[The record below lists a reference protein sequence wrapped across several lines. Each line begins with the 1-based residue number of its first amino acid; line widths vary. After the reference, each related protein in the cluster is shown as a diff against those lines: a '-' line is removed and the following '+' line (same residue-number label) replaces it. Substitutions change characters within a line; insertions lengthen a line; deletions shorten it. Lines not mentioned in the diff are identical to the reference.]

1 MARKAARQDAAR
13 LGRRGTLVIPAA
25 LRRRYGLEEGSFVLV
40 EERADGI
47 LVRPAIAVPV
57 ERYDARKRAEFL
69 LNNAVDAEDY
79 AAAVEEVRRT
89 GVDPASV
96 PHRKPGKK

>member
-1 MARKAARQDAAR
+1 MTRRAGRQEATR
-13 LGRRGTLVIPAA
+13 LGKRGTIVIPAA
-25 LRRRYGLEEGSFVLV
+25 VRRRYGLEEGSFVLV
-40 EERADGI
+40 EERAEGI
-47 LVRPAIAVPV
+47 LVRPAVAVPL

-79 AAAVEEVRRT
+79 AAAIEEVKRM
-89 GVDPASV
+89 GLDPTSI